1 MAIITGRECLESA
14 LALGF
19 LPALGG
25 ERFIVASARAETQA
39 VFKLPDLGYPFEA
52 LEPHIDSQ
60 TLHLH
65 HDRHHA
71 AAVTES
77 NVLVEKYPDLA
88 KKSAVAIL
96 SELDKVPEAVRAG
109 VRNNLGSHWSH
120 SFYWDIMMPGGAK
133 EPSGDLRS
141 AIEAAFGSVANMMEK
156 INAAGV
162 TRLGSGWAWLV
173 VDRKGELQAISTQNQ
188 DTPLEQGARRVVL
201 AVDVW
206 EHAYYLKYQD
216 KRSDYLKAWWNIVNW
231 DKAASNFAKAP
242 A

>member
-1 MAIITGRECLESA
+1 MTPLESA

-19 LPALGG
+19 LPSLGR
-25 ERFIVASARAETQA
+25 ERFIVGNAHAETQA

-71 AAVTES
+71 AAVAGL

-96 SELDKVPEAVRAG
+96 SELDKVQEAVRAG
-109 VRNNLGSHWSH
+109 VRNNLGSHWNH
-120 SFYWDIMMPGGAK
+120 SFYWDIMTPGGAK
-133 EPSGDLRS
+133 EAAGDLRS
-141 AIEAAFGSVANMMEK
+141 AIDAAFGSVANMMDK
-156 INAAGV
+156 VNAAGV

-173 VDRKGELQAISTQNQ
+173 VDKRGELQAISTQNQ
-188 DTPLEQGARRVVL
+188 DTPLEQGVRRVVL

-206 EHAYYLKYQD
+206 EHAYYLKYQN
-216 KRSDYLKAWWNIVNW
+216 KRSDYLKAWWNTVNW
-231 DKAASNFAKAP
+231 DKAASNFARAP

>member
-1 MAIITGRECLESA
+1 M
-14 LALGF
+14 ALGF

-71 AAVTES
+71 AAVTEL

-206 EHAYYLKYQD
+206 EHAYYLKYQN
-216 KRSDYLKAWWNIVNW
+216 KRSDYLTAWWKAVNW